1 MRIGIPREIKTLE
14 GRVGLT
20 PLACGEVLR
29 AGHEVFVESGAGLLS
44 GYADADFAA
53 VGATVLP
60 DAAALYEKAELVVKV
75 KEPLEGDLAHLRAHH
90 RLFCYLHLAAE
101 PALGERLREIG
112 LTAVAFETVEEHGG
126 LPLLAPMSEIAG
138 RIAVQVGTHY
148 LHQPLGGRGVL
159 LGGVAGTGRGNV
171 VVLGAGHVGA
181 TAASLAAAMGANVTV
196 FDKRVDRLDAVRR
209 MAPNIT
215 GLQAYGELIAN
226 RLLHADLVVGAVL
239 VAGRHAPR
247 VVTRD
252 MVRAMEAGTVIA
264 DVSVDQGGCIETTR
278 PTTYADPV
286 YVEEGVQHFCV
297 TNMPG
302 AVPRTSSQALSA
314 VLVPY
319 VLRLAGANWEADRAL
334 ASGINVQRGEYV
346 HPGVRDELTHVQS
359 SN

>member
-20 PLACGEVLR
+20 PLACSEVVG
-29 AGHEVFVESGAGLLS
+29 AGHAVYVESGAGLLS
-44 GYADADFAA
+44 GYSDEDFAA
-53 VGATVLP
+53 VGVTVVP
-60 DAAALYEKAELVVKV
+60 DAAALYERAELVVKV
-75 KEPLEGDLAHLRAHH
+75 KEPLEGDLAHLRADH

-112 LTAVAFETVEEHGG
+112 LTAIAFETVEEHGG

-171 VVLGAGHVGA
+171 VVVGAGHVGA
-181 TAASLAAAMGANVTV
+181 TAAGLAAAMGANVTV

-209 MAPNIT
+209 VAPNIT
-215 GLQAYGELIAN
+215 GLQAYGDLIAD
-226 RLLHADLVVGAVL
+226 RLHHADLVVGAVL
-239 VAGRHAPR
+239 VPGRHAQR
-247 VVTRD
+247 VITRD
-252 MVRAMEAGTVIA
+252 MVRGMEPGTVIA
-264 DVSVDQGGCIETTR
+264 DVSVDQGGCVETTR
-278 PTTYADPV
+278 ATTYADPV

-319 VLRLAGANWEADRAL
+319 VLRLASPDWAQDPAL
-334 ASGINVQRGEYV
+334 TSGVNVQQGEYV
-346 HPGVRDELTHVQS
+346 HPGVRDELSRVQS
-359 SN
+359 NN